1 MKTKINSKLLIAL
14 SIMLLALLVFSINT
28 VNATSISQN
37 TTEILTNEIV
47 DETTTTTTTPDKNSL
62 DNLPDTLDVK
72 IPSSRAVEEG
82 WLSVEL
88 FDIIEKKVKETTT
101 DDITGLELIVF
112 FEGEVESKFS
122 DISKISVSLFSN
134 EIVAQKTITV
144 KYSDWNEAD
153 KKYVE
158 NKCKDLDLE
167 LDSCYID
174 IDEDVT
180 EECFSEEFTKLI
192 NDSNIKCVF
201 YPNMGEWAF
210 PMFYAQGN
218 LAIGKNNAIYYLCYE
233 QEATA
238 IPTITIPQSVEDSEK
253 AIIDY
258 SLSKLKALDHL
269 KESKLALEKGTKE
282 NEYILD
288 LDGYDYS
295 IIIKKENT
303 IKEEEPVVST
313 DEKTNIKLETT
324 EGVVPENTVMEVQ
337 KVEKKET
344 LNVVKKSLKDV
355 SDKFVVFDITLKSE
369 GVKIQPDG
377 KVKIS
382 IPVPSNFDTSKLV
395 VYRIEDN
402 GTKIE
407 FKVEVKTVDNV
418 KYAQFETDHF
428 SNYALAE
435 KAVDNNKVLD
445 DEPKTGETNYL
456 IFTTIIAI
464 ISICGIVIVKFKK

>member
-1 MKTKINSKLLIAL
+1 MKTKINSKLLISL

-37 TTEILTNEIV
+37 TTAVSINEIV
-47 DETTTTTTTPDKNSL
+47 ENKTSTANKNSL

-72 IPSSRAVEEG
+72 IPSSKAVEYG
-82 WLSVEL
+82 YLSTEL

-101 DDITGLELIVF
+101 DDITGLELLVF
-112 FEGEVESKFS
+112 FQGEVESDFI
-122 DISKISVSLFSN
+122 DISKISVGLFTN
-134 EIVAQKTITV
+134 EVIAQKTITV
-144 KYSDWNEAD
+144 KYTDWNKSD
-153 KKYVE
+153 KQYVE
-158 NKCKDLDLE
+158 NKCKNLNFE
-167 LDSCYID
+167 LNTTLVD
-174 IDEDVT
+174 IDEV
-180 EECFSEEFTKLI
+180 EFSDEDISKEFSKLI
-192 NDSNIKCVF
+192 NDSSIDCSF
-201 YPNMGEWAF
+201 YANKGDWAF
-210 PMFYAQGN
+210 PSYNALGN
-218 LAIGKNNAIYYLCYE
+218 LAISKNGAVYYINNHAKFE
-233 QEATA
+233 GVPS
-238 IPTITIPQSVEDSEK
+238 ISIPQSVENTEK

-258 SLSKLKALDHL
+258 SLSKMKTIDYL
-269 KESKLALEKGTKE
+269 KEAKLTLEKGSKE

-288 LDGYDYS
+288 IDGYVSS
-295 IIIKKENT
+295 IIIKKENK
-303 IKEEEPVVST
+303 IVEEEPVVST
-313 DEKTNIKLETT
+313 DEKTNITLETT
-324 EGVVPENTVMEVQ
+324 EGVVPENTVMEVK

-355 SDKFVVFDITLKSE
+355 SDKFIVFDITLKSE

-435 KAVDNNKVLD
+435 KTVDNNKVLD

-464 ISICGIVIVKFKK
+464 ISICGIVVVKSKK